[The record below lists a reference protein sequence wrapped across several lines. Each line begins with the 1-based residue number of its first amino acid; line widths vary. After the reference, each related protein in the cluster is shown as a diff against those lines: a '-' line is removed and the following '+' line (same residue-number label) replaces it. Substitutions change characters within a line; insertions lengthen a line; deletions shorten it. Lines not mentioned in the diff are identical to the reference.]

1 MALKTLLS
9 LTVFILLGLYVY
21 FFELRDKDRDLLEFI
36 PEDVEELV
44 LTYWD
49 RRIEL
54 SRDDSG
60 EWSLTQPIEV
70 SADASTV
77 EGIIKT
83 LRQTKIK
90 RILEEDPSES
100 DMNNFGLKRPWVSLA
115 MVTRSGRILPPIL
128 VGKMAPLGDQ
138 VYVKRGDYS
147 AVFLTDAGL
156 RTSLD
161 KRLTDFRDKRILRFN
176 RWNVARLEI
185 RKDKE
190 RLVLVRDKGG
200 SWEMETPR
208 KAKVKRKTVN
218 DYLATL
224 LQLRAEDF
232 SANEPVDLKQYRLD
246 NPSLVISFEGDSSK
260 HLETLLISENEKFF
274 AKRVGHPTVYT
285 IDPISFIQIHK
296 TVNDFLAG

>member
-9 LTVFILLGLYVY
+9 LTVFILLSLYVY
-21 FFELRDKDRDLLEFI
+21 FFELRDKGQDLLEFI

-44 LTYWD
+44 LTYRDW
-49 RRIEL
+49 RIEL

-60 EWSLTQPIEV
+60 DWGLTLPIEV

-83 LRQTKIK
+83 LRKTKIK
-90 RILEEDPSES
+90 RILKEDPSES
-100 DMNNFGLKRPWVSLA
+100 DMTHFGLKRPWASLA

-128 VGKMAPLGDQ
+128 VGEKAPLGDH

-147 AVFLTDAGL
+147 AVFLTDEGL

-176 RWNVARLEI
+176 RWKVAKLEI

-200 SWEMETPR
+200 SWEMESPR

-232 SANEPVDLKQYRLD
+232 STNEPVDLKQYRLD
-246 NPSLVISFEGDSSK
+246 NPALVISFEGDSSK
-260 HLETLLISENEKFF
+260 QLETLLLSENEKFF
-274 AKRVGHPTVYT
+274 AKRVGFPTVYT